1 MFCPGGFCPGGF
13 CLGVYVQGFLSG
25 GFLSLVPTTM
35 VTIMTDLP
43 LIVLELYKNIA
54 KCTLT
59 CVIIDQIDAIVLK
72 LFYNLFL
79 RRNNQSQLTVN

>member
-1 MFCPGGFCPGGF
+1 MQLHKVHSSLVPLHKVHG
-13 CLGVYVQGFLSG
+13 
-25 GFLSLVPTTM
+25 SLVPTTM
-35 VTIMTDLP
+35 VTIMTNLP
-43 LIVLELYKNIA
+43 LIVLDLYKNIA

-79 RRNNQSQLTVN
+79 RRNKQS